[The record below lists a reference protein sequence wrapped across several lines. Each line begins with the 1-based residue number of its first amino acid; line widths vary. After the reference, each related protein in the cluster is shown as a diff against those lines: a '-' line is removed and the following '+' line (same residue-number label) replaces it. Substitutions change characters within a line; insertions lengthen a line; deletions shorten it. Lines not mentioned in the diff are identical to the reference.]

1 MSLLVIGLGNEFRGD
16 DIAGLLVV
24 RKLKLLFANHKIEF
38 YEHSSEASFLIS
50 LWSENLETSTVFLVD
65 AVFSQDTIGTIHRFD
80 LQQQTLATEFFYS
93 THAFNLAEA
102 IELARILN
110 QLPKEI
116 IFYGITGKNF
126 QIGAEPS
133 QELPKAIDKLV
144 EEMFEELE
152 SLIRF

>member
-24 RKLKLLFANHKIEF
+24 RRLKLLFADRQIDF
-38 YEHSSEASFLIS
+38 YEHSGEASFLIS
-50 LWSENLETSTVFLVD
+50 LWSENSIVFLVD
-65 AVFSQDTIGTIHRFD
+65 AVFSQDAVGTIHRFD
-80 LQQQTLATEFFYS
+80 LQQQTLATELFYS

-116 IFYGITGKNF
+116 IFYGVTGKNF
-126 QIGAEPS
+126 QIGAELS
-133 QELPKAIDKLV
+133 AEMPKAIDKLV
-144 EEMFEELE
+144 EQMFKELE
-152 SLIRF
+152 SLNF

>member
-24 RKLKLLFANHKIEF
+24 RKLKQLFADRQVDF
-38 YEHSSEASFLIS
+38 YEHSGEASFLIS

-80 LQQQTLATEFFYS
+80 LEQQTLATELFYS

-110 QLPKEI
+110 QLPKKI

-126 QIGAEPS
+126 QIGARLS
-133 QELPKAIDKLV
+133 AELPKAIDKLV
-144 EEMFEELE
+144 KQMFEEIE
-152 SLIRF
+152 NSLS